1 MVVVGLFS
9 VCVVVSD
16 VCVVPVL
23 VRACVL
29 SEVEIC
35 KVDLQRPVGP
45 LYFDGVD
52 AHDKT

>member
-1 MVVVGLFS
+1 MCGCAWLGWRVVVEVALFS

-35 KVDLQRPVGP
+35 VV
-45 LYFDGVD
+45 LYM
-52 AHDKT
+52 